1 MLSGDVSDT
10 TRRILVDR
18 FLTETPCCR
27 TSVGKNGSASLGTL
41 SERKRA
47 SIVSAAVDIFA
58 EFGFEQASMDAIAER
73 AQVSKRTVYNHFT
86 SKDELFNAIVEELKQ
101 WSEAGAAFDFS
112 CDVSLG
118 DQLESFAKR
127 VVDFHCGPASR
138 RLARVILP
146 RLLQCPQM
154 CQSLFGDA
162 KLFESEL
169 QAWIRFAVRSKALAK
184 ADAKMAA
191 RQLLGLLETFVVWPQ
206 LIRNAPSPQAAER
219 RQIVTQSVKMFLS
232 RYQAEEVS

>member
-1 MLSGDVSDT
+1 MSMEN
-10 TRRILVDR
+10 R
-18 FLTETPCCR
+18 
-27 TSVGKNGSASLGTL
+27 SASLGSL

-47 SIVSAAVDIFA
+47 SIVSAAVDAFA

-73 AQVSKRTVYNHFT
+73 AKVSKRTVYNHFT

-101 WSEAGAAFDFS
+101 RSQAGAAFDFS
-112 CDVSLG
+112 RDVSLSV
-118 DQLESFAKR
+118 QLECFAKR
-127 VVDFHCGPASR
+127 VVDFHCEPASR

-154 CQSLFGDA
+154 WQSLFGDA

-169 QAWIRFAVRSKALAK
+169 QAWIRSAIGSKAMAK
-184 ADAKMAA
+184 ADAKIAA

-206 LIRNAPSPQAAER
+206 LIRNAPSPTASGR
-219 RQIVTQSVKMFLS
+219 KQIISESVKMFLS
-232 RYQAEEVS
+232 RYQVGDAS